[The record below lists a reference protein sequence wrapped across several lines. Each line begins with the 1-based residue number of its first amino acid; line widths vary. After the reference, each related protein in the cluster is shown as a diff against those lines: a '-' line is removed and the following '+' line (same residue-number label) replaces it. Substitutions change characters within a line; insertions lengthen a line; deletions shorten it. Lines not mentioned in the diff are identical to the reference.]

1 MRPNDRCFC
10 SSGRKFK
17 VRPFSCRSFCNLNAK
32 DNLKRRETAYRCAA
46 ELTRGSWK
54 TATMIKL
61 VQYLLD
67 MRMFNLDISAMRL
80 VQTCEGLFALHFGLH
95 MNVLRICGLHAI
107 KIKPLNDTLH
117 VF

>member
-1 MRPNDRCFC
+1 
-10 SSGRKFK
+10 
-17 VRPFSCRSFCNLNAK
+17 
-32 DNLKRRETAYRCAA
+32 
-46 ELTRGSWK
+46 
-54 TATMIKL
+54 MIKL

-80 VQTCEGLFALHFGLH
+80 VQTCEGLFALHFSLH